1 IVSQLVKVDAAT
13 TVMQDVEFAPTL
25 DGVQELQVVLL
36 AKLPILV
43 GSEHPF
49 TGPAIGGIED
59 TARPLFQAGD
69 GIGGE
74 SFGDDAQGSMHGTAV
89 FTQGLQDRFSFV
101 ASKVFSD
108 TKRAED
114 SLHKVGIVA
123 NGMIDELLGT

>member
-1 IVSQLVKVDAAT
+1 MGA
-13 TVMQDVEFAPTL
+13 TVMQDVEFAAAL
-25 DGVQELQVVLL
+25 DRIEELQIVLL
-36 AKLPILV
+36 AKLTILV

-59 TARPLFQAGD
+59 TARALFEAGD

-89 FTQGLQDRFSFV
+89 FTQGLQDGFSFV
-101 ASKVFSD
+101 ASEVFSD
-108 TKRAED
+108 TKRAKD

-123 NGMIDELLGT
+123 NGMIDELQDT